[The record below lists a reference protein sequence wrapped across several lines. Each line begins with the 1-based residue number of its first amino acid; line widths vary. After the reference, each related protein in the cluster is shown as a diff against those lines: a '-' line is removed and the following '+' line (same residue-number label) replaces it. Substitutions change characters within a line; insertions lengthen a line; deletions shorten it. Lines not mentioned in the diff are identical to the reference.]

1 METVPLHDT
10 YLLYL
15 HYKDLGL
22 CYSENMEQLMEI
34 SDIVTFWQTFNN
46 IPTAIEIFSDGYTT
60 KKMKRNNAT
69 PCAYS
74 FFRKNV
80 QPCWEDLSN
89 CTGFEYS
96 VKSNKNLESFFNLF
110 INSIVELLTEKN
122 EYYKYINGIRIV
134 DCTKNNSVMYRI
146 EFWISDERIKPEIEI
161 ILRQNF
167 SITYRLMYKSHKNV
181 KETV

>member
-1 METVPLHDT
+1 METVQLHDT
-10 YLLYL
+10 YNLYL
-15 HYKDLGL
+15 HYKDLGT
-22 CYSENMEQLMEI
+22 CYNENVEKLMEI

-46 IPTAIEIFSDGYTT
+46 IPSATEIFSDGYTT
-60 KKMKRNNAT
+60 KKMKRNNAI

-80 QPCWEDLSN
+80 QPCWEDKCN
-89 CTGFEYS
+89 CEGFEYS
-96 VKSNKNLESFFNLF
+96 VKCNRNLDSFSNLF
-110 INSIVELLTEKN
+110 INSVIELLTEKN
-122 EYYKYINGIRIV
+122 EYYNYINGIRIV
-134 DCTKNNSVMYRI
+134 DCTKCNSVMYRI

-167 SITYRLMYKSHKNV
+167 NITYRLMYKSHKNV